1 MKKKPSFYSTANQVS
16 NIAMWFLLVCAAATF
31 LVGEWWLAG
40 AETVLF
46 AVLLFLNLSIKKHRE
61 IDLADYVQRLND
73 HLDTATKDTLV
84 NFPFPMVVTHLDGKV
99 SWYNRSFANII
110 GRESL
115 FERFLTDVFEDLDWS
130 EVLRMQEGISLSV
143 AYGDRRFQVSG
154 SIIKPDA
161 RRENEYLVLLY
172 WLDVT
177 EQLALK
183 KRYVG
188 EKPDLCIIMID
199 NYDDVMNATADNM
212 RPQLTSEI
220 DKRINEWT
228 RGASGVLKKTE
239 RDRYIF
245 LFEHRYLDAL
255 ITRKFELLDW
265 VRSINVGNKT
275 PATISIGIGTGGTLK
290 ENDAYSRMALDMA
303 LGRGGDQA
311 VIKDDSQFA
320 FYGGKTKEHEKS
332 TRVKSRVVAYALR
345 QLVSAKQRTVIMG
358 HRNPDIDA
366 IGAAIGLARGIRNL
380 GVGECYIV
388 CGEHNQTVENL
399 LLEFRGD
406 ADYEGVFVSPAQAEE
421 LVDQDTVLIVVDT
434 HRPTLTENPKLLS
447 QAGEIVVIDH
457 HRRATEFIENCSLVY
472 HEPYA
477 SSTCE
482 MVAELLQYMDSKVSL
497 SKKEAEAMYA
507 GICMDTKNFIFKT
520 GVRTFDAAS
529 FLRKHGVDTV
539 AVKQMFQYDLE
550 HYTSRAAIVGSAEFV
565 HETVAIA
572 TCDQAIS
579 DVEVVAAQAADELL
593 NIAGINASF
602 VLAKDEDLV
611 LISGRSLGDINVQ
624 VILEKL
630 GGGGHMTVAGAQL
643 SGTDVPHAKERL
655 VAAIDEYFEESK
667 KS

>member
-16 NIAMWFLLVCAAATF
+16 NIAMWFVLLCAMATF
-31 LVGEWWLAG
+31 FVGEVWLG
-40 AETVLF
+40 IAEAALF
-46 AVLLFLNLSIKKHRE
+46 AVLLFLNLSVKKHRE
-61 IDLADYVQRLND
+61 IDLADYVQKLND
-73 HLDTATKDTLV
+73 HMDTATKDTLV

-99 SWYNRSFANII
+99 SWYNRSFADII
-110 GRESL
+110 GGESL
-115 FERFLTDVFEDLDWS
+115 FERFVTDVFEDLDWS
-130 EVLRMQEGISLSV
+130 DVLRMQEGISLSV
-143 AYGDRRFQVSG
+143 TYHDRRYNVQG

-172 WLDVT
+172 WLDMT
-177 EQLALK
+177 DYLTLK
-183 KRYVG
+183 QNYLG
-188 EKPDLCIIMID
+188 EKPDICTIMID
-199 NYDDVMNATADNM
+199 NYDDVMNATGDNV
-212 RPQLTSEI
+212 RPQLISEI

-228 RGASGVLKKTE
+228 RGAFGVLKKTE
-239 RDRYIF
+239 RDRYVF

-255 ITRKFELLDW
+255 ISRKFELLDW
-265 VRSINVGNKT
+265 VREINVGNKT
-275 PATISIGIGTGGTLK
+275 PATVSIGIGTGGRLH
-290 ENDAYSRMALDMA
+290 ENDGYARQALDMA

-311 VIKDDSQFA
+311 VIKDENNFS

-332 TRVKSRVVAYALR
+332 TRVKSRVVAFALR
-345 QLVSAKQRTVIMG
+345 QLIGAKKRVVIMG
-358 HRNPDIDA
+358 HRGPDVDA
-366 IGAAIGLARGIRNL
+366 IGAAIGLARAAKNRE
-380 GVGECYIV
+380 VPCYIV
-388 CGEHNQTVENL
+388 CGEHNQTVENM
-399 LLEFRGD
+399 LLEFRND
-406 ADYEGVFVSPAQAEE
+406 PEYEGVFVSPQDAEE
-421 LVDQDTVLIVVDT
+421 LVDAECLLIVVDT
-434 HRPTLTENPKLLS
+434 HRPTLTENPHLLH
-447 QAGEIVVIDH
+447 QAGEVVVIDH

-482 MVAELLQYMDSKVSL
+482 MVSELLQYMDSKVSL
-497 SKKEAEAMYA
+497 TKKEAEAMYA

-565 HETVAIA
+565 HESMAVAI
-572 TCDQAIS
+572 CDEPIS

-602 VLAKDEDLV
+602 VIAQGDGQV

-643 SGTDVPHAKERL
+643 ENTDILHAKERL
-655 VAAIDEYFEESK
+655 TAAIDEYFEESQEA
-667 KS
+667 